1 MKIDTECIPKRSGV
15 IKARKPVFC
24 NMSYAVRPTTSE
36 LKKARRLIDQAV
48 ETYTYSVDVDNF
60 EIHLSWQIFNEKA
73 TLISTDDKTALIG
86 LNPEEDYSE
95 EINNIVLMALLDM
108 EFMSKAEYNKISFYW
123 QEIAK
128 FAYIK
133 MRMHNLADTDLTV
146 SQDLGEKEEQILEG
160 LSDDIEEYNELLYTR
175 TSEISEALAKTMLD
189 EVEPEKVPQLK
200 MSDIKKFGEKL
211 F

>member
-1 MKIDTECIPKRSGV
+1 
-15 IKARKPVFC
+15 
-24 NMSYAVRPTTSE
+24 MSYAVRPTTSE

-60 EIHLSWQIFNEKA
+60 EIHLSWQIFDRTA

-86 LNPEEDYSE
+86 LNPDEEYGE
-95 EINNIVLMALLDM
+95 EISDVVLMALLDM
-108 EFMSKAEYNKISFYW
+108 EFMSKAEYKEVNFYW

-133 MRMHNLADTDLTV
+133 IRMHELADAELTL
-146 SQDLGEKEEQILEG
+146 SQDLKEKEKQILEG
-160 LSDDIEEYNELLYTR
+160 LSEDIEEYNELLYTHK
-175 TSEISEALAKTMLD
+175 SEISEAFAKTMID
-189 EVEPEKVPQLK
+189 EIEADKVPQLK